1 VHAGDRVGPESCFIG
16 KDQRA
21 GVQSREPLAPGTG
34 FHKGGG
40 GHPYAIIFGGGRVAD
55 CPEPFI
61 KSPVGIGGQSQAV
74 GGVVILAEPE
84 GLDVG
89 GLNHD
94 GPRGGREGPTGESAG
109 EGVTGKDLVPK
120 AGRAAGLAGGLGLWR
135 LIQ

>member
-1 VHAGDRVGPESCFIG
+1 MGPESCFIG

-21 GVQSREPLAPGTG
+21 GVQSREPLSPGAG

-40 GHPYAIIFGGGRVAD
+40 GHPDAIILGGGRVAD
-55 CPEPFI
+55 CPKPLIEG
-61 KSPVGIGGQSQAV
+61 PVGIRGQSQTV

-94 GPRGGREGPTGESAG
+94 GPRGGCERSAGESAS
-109 EGVTGKDLVPK
+109 EGIAGKDLVPK
-120 AGRAAGLAGGLGLWR
+120 TGRAAGLAGGLGSWR